1 MADRVI
7 YDKILEED
15 MFPHLLALNP
25 PNLVE
30 IHPKQNLL
38 RIFFGEPLEIFFFC
52 KFFPAFFLVVGVLPG
67 MARKV

>member
-1 MADRVI
+1 MADRVM
-7 YDKILEED
+7 YDKMLEGD

-38 RIFFGEPLEIFFFC
+38 RIFFENL
-52 KFFPAFFLVVGVLPG
+52 
-67 MARKV
+67 